1 VESDLR
7 PDNVKILIFPE
18 TRVAALEHRGAPA
31 LIDSVS
37 VPKFV
42 AWRKANGLTREV
54 SATFNVLHDA
64 HDPDAAPRDIYRFDL
79 CAATDRPVEPNPFG
93 VVAKTIPGGRC
104 AVLRHRG
111 AEATLGAALAYLCAT
126 WLPASGER
134 RRDAPVFLQRVSFGP
149 GVPEGQMVTDV
160 FLPLA

>member
-7 PDNVKILIFPE
+7 PDNVKIVIFPE

-37 VPKFV
+37 VPRFV
-42 AWRKANGLTREV
+42 AWRKANRLTREL
-54 SATFNVLHDA
+54 SATFNVLHD
-64 HDPDAAPRDIYRFDL
+64 DPDTAPRDTYRFDL
-79 CAATDRPVEPNPFG
+79 CAATDGPVDPNPFG

-104 AVLRHRG
+104 AVLRHHG
-111 AEATLGAALAYLCAT
+111 SDATLGAALAYLCTT

-134 RRDAPVFLQRVSFGP
+134 RRDYPLFLQRVSFGP
-149 GVPEGQMVTDV
+149 GVPEDRMVTDL